1 MKFKKTTNLFLSV
14 LVLLLFF
21 KINFRFAE
29 SIYCCSDD
37 FDYFIHAETISE
49 DFDFD
54 YSNQLGEDQKS
65 RFYKNG
71 KAAPIGY
78 VGSGLLS
85 APFMFLG
92 NLFDKIISSYF
103 STSNLMNYK
112 LLIYSFSPIFYLFFG
127 MILLLKTLLF
137 FTTRFSKLEFIVF
150 FLGSGIIY
158 YSFNRFSMTHTFE
171 YFATSLV
178 LYSSF
183 SYYSQPKNE
192 KQAFVLPL
200 SIMLGL
206 LIRWTNYF
214 LILIPIMAKLMS
226 SSNRKLI
233 KNKNFLFSSIISVGV
248 FALLSEKIYG
258 FVTFDPRSAY
268 QVNETVLNIAQ
279 ANSGPNMLTSYL
291 IKFINVFVTQEF
303 GILYFMPILSFTF
316 IFSIISIINFKKHGN
331 YSYIALNTIYILSVS
346 QLLIIVSIWSS
357 TASSY
362 GFRYLLALYPIS
374 IIYYYFLK
382 EEKNT
387 SQWHKILLIL
397 SAFSII
403 SVLFFEATPYT
414 QLSTERI
421 YNSFDRITRYTQPT
435 YLTGLIKSFFVFE
448 GYLKIFTTSFLGSIF
463 FKLLISIFGKF
474 DLINLLES
482 LGLPVSNQDFLIYLD
497 EINII
502 SFDKFL
508 FVIFVFFF
516 ISLYISNISLK
527 RSNK

>member
-1 MKFKKTTNLFLSV
+1 MKLKNITYLFFSV
-14 LVLLLFF
+14 LILLLFF
-21 KINFRFAE
+21 KINFRFEE

-37 FDYFIHAETISE
+37 FDYFIHAETIAE

-54 YSNQLGEDQKS
+54 YSNQLGEYQKS

-71 KAAPIGY
+71 KSAPVGY
-78 VGSGLLS
+78 VGSGLLA

-92 NLFDKIISSYF
+92 NIFDKIISNYS
-103 STSNLMNYK
+103 STNDFMNYK
-112 LLIYSFSPIFYLFFG
+112 LLIYSFSPIFYLLVG
-127 MILLLKTLLF
+127 MILLLKTLVL
-137 FTTRFSKLEFIVF
+137 FTTRFSKMEFILL

-158 YSFNRFSMTHTFE
+158 YSFNRFSMTHTYE

-183 SYYSQPKNE
+183 SFYSQTKNE
-192 KQAFVLPL
+192 KQSFVLPL
-200 SIMLGL
+200 AIMLGF

-214 LILIPIMAKLMS
+214 LILIPIMAKLMLA
-226 SSNRKLI
+226 SNRKLV
-233 KNKNFLFSSIISVGV
+233 KNKNFLISSIISVGF

-258 FVTFDPRSAY
+258 FITFDPRSAY

-279 ANSGPNMLTSYL
+279 KNSDLNMLTSYFM
-291 IKFINVFVTQEF
+291 KFINIFITQEF
-303 GILYFMPILSFTF
+303 GILYFMPVLAFTF
-316 IFSIISIINFKKHGN
+316 IYSLISIINFKKQSN
-331 YSYIALNTIYILSVS
+331 YSFIALNTIYILAVS

-382 EEKNT
+382 EEKNILH
-387 SQWHKILLIL
+387 WHKILLLL
-397 SAFSII
+397 SVFSIS
-403 SVLFFEATPYT
+403 SVLFFEATPFT

-463 FKLLISIFGKF
+463 FKLLISIFGKIE
-474 DLINLLES
+474 LINLLES
-482 LGLPVSNQDFLIYLD
+482 LGLPVSNQDFLLYLD

-508 FVIFVFFF
+508 FVIFVFIF
-516 ISLYISNISLK
+516 IGLYISNTLLK
-527 RSNK
+527 RSN